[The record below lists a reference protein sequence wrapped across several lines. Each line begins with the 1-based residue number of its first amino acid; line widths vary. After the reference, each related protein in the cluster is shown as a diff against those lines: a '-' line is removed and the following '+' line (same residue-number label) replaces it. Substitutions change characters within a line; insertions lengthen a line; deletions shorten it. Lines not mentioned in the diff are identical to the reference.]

1 MRANKNSLPEFRP
14 CFSSSPTREL
24 PMPPPRPQQKDQSI
38 MTETGEADYVLGT
51 NDEELDRLGLQH
63 RVWRPTVLECW
74 RRAGITFGSRVIDV
88 GAGPGYATVD
98 LAELVG
104 PTGEIVAVERSA
116 RFLEFA
122 RNACAARGLS
132 NVRFREADLMEESL
146 GELAFDA
153 TWCRWVASFVSSPEK
168 LIKTIAGA
176 LRPGG
181 VAIFHEYS
189 DYETFRVMPIKPALE
204 SFMFEVMASWRASG
218 GEPNIAREIPR
229 WLAAAGLRVVEIRPH
244 VRTVSPRD
252 YTWQWP
258 ASFVEINVERLR
270 ELGRVTPEWAA
281 AVLREFKEAEANA
294 ASWFT
299 TPMFLE
305 IIARRE

>member
-1 MRANKNSLPEFRP
+1 MAQPGERFVTAK
-14 CFSSSPTREL
+14 
-24 PMPPPRPQQKDQSI
+24 K
-38 MTETGEADYVLGT
+38 EADYVLGT

-104 PTGEIVAVERSA
+104 PTGAIFAIERSA

-122 RNACAARGLS
+122 KKACAARGLT

-146 GELAFDA
+146 GKLEYDA
-153 TWCRWVASFVSSPEK
+153 AWCRWVASFVSSPEK
-168 LIKTIAGA
+168 LIHEIAGA

-181 VAIFHEYS
+181 AAIFHEYI
-189 DYETFRVMPIKPALE
+189 DYRTWRLAPRRPAVE
-204 SFMFEVMASWRASG
+204 RFVEEVIASWRATG
-218 GEPNIAREIPR
+218 GEPDVALNFPALFR
-229 WLAAAGLRVVEIRPH
+229 AAGLRIVEANPR
-244 VRTVSPRD
+244 VLTVSPGD
-252 YTWQWP
+252 YAWQWP
-258 ASFVEINVERLR
+258 ASFIEINLVRLQ
-270 ELGRVTPEWAA
+270 ELGRVDGDWTE
-281 AVLREFKEAEANA
+281 AVRREFREAEADPMTLLN
-294 ASWFT
+294 